1 MFNGVRLRP
10 LPLKQGGSISTTS
23 RLAGLKPAAALSPS
37 WPFLSCRVSCAV
49 SVSHDISALH
59 GAGAMQR
66 LCPFSG
72 RFSSACRGTPFQLE
86 LAGELLPLAQG
97 KPQFE
102 LSLRL
107 PKRQGQRSPGS
118 LVELKAHQIRRC
130 IAPLIMSSVRGLR
143 PLWAGFQ
150 PAPYGRLRRPALRA
164 VSLRLAGGCGG
175 PEI

>member
-1 MFNGVRLRP
+1 MTHAEIKAAFMDECPVMFNGVRLQP
-10 LPLKQGGSISTTS
+10 LPLKQGWPISTTS

-130 IAPLIMSSVRGLR
+130 IAPGICLCSSSVTNFVRGPR
-143 PLWAGFQ
+143 PL
-150 PAPYGRLRRPALRA
+150 
-164 VSLRLAGGCGG
+164 
-175 PEI
+175 